1 MIPIM
6 KKCAKCEQEQYFLS
20 HPDPRKKEKC
30 QAYNAA
36 LKKARISVEH
46 CFGMIKKRFPAL
58 LYKLRCRKI
67 ENVQAIIGEHIF
79 DDDFLQTDQQIWKL
93 LVAPLANTA
102 RLGSPSTPLCVVY
115 RLPSRYSKKSAVSPH
130 NSSRW

>member
-1 MIPIM
+1 MN
-6 KKCAKCEQEQYFLS
+6 YSVLVLF
-20 HPDPRKKEKC
+20 PDPRKKEKS

-67 ENVQAIIGEHIF
+67 ENVQAIIGEQISDHLL
-79 DDDFLQTDQQIWKL
+79 LQTDPQTGPI
-93 LVAPLANTA
+93 
-102 RLGSPSTPLCVVY
+102 
-115 RLPSRYSKKSAVSPH
+115 
-130 NSSRW
+130 